1 MSRSARV
8 PVPTTA
14 LDQDSTLVVVLELSA
29 RSWLVGARV
38 PGVGRLSRYALP
50 PSVEA
55 LADWLGTA
63 KERAGA
69 AGRTVT
75 RVVLAYEAGRD
86 GFWLARYLRAR
97 GVEVYVIQPSSVL
110 VDRRA
115 RRAKT
120 DALDVEMLMRTLLA
134 WLRDEPGVCSM
145 VPIPDVAE
153 EDGRRPV
160 RERQKLIGE
169 RLALLNEID
178 GLLATLGVTGYRPLR
193 QDRRA
198 RLAELRTPE
207 GDPLPANAAARI
219 GRVLDRLELVMEQ
232 IAELEQARDAV
243 LATEAA
249 GGGEAETMI
258 RGLAR
263 LKGIGAELATV
274 LVREAYVRS
283 FPNRKALG
291 AYAGL
296 TGTPFA
302 SGGTAREQGISKAGN
317 RRLRSSLVE
326 LAWLWLR
333 YQPGSTLAVWF
344 HSRTGSAG
352 GRMRKVM
359 IVALA
364 RKLLVALWR
373 FCRDGVLPE
382 GAALKATA

>member
-1 MSRSARV
+1 MSRNARV
-8 PVPTTA
+8 PVPTTT

-38 PGVGRLSRYALP
+38 PGVGRLSRYAMA
-50 PSVEA
+50 PSAEA
-55 LADWLGTA
+55 LAGWLGTTKA
-63 KERAGA
+63 RAAA
-69 AGRTVT
+69 AGRTVA

-86 GFWLARYLRAR
+86 GFWLARYLEAR

-134 WLRDEPGVCSM
+134 WLRGEPGVCSM

-160 RERQKLIGE
+160 GE

-178 GLLATLGVTGYRPLR
+178 GLLATFGITDYRPLR
-193 QDRRA
+193 RDRRA
-198 RLAELRTPE
+198 RLAALRTPE
-207 GDPLPANAAARI
+207 GDPLATNAAARI
-219 GRVLDRLELVMEQ
+219 GRILDRLELVMKQ

-243 LATEAA
+243 IAKDAA
-249 GGGEAETMI
+249 SSEAETMI

-274 LVREAYVRS
+274 LVWEAYVRS

-302 SGGTAREQGISKAGN
+302 SGSTAREQGISKAGN

-333 YQPGSTLAVWF
+333 YQPGSKLAEWF
-344 HSRTGSAG
+344 RSRTGSVG
-352 GRMRKVM
+352 SRMRKVM

-382 GAALKATA
+382 GAALKAA

>member
-1 MSRSARV
+1 MARNARV

-14 LDQDSTLVVVLELSA
+14 LDQDSTLVVVLELSV
-29 RSWLVGARV
+29 RSWLAGVRV
-38 PGVGRLSRYALP
+38 PGVGRLSRYALA
-50 PSVEA
+50 PSAEA
-55 LADWLGTA
+55 LTDWLGTA
-63 KERAGA
+63 KARAEA
-69 AGRTVT
+69 AGKTVS

-86 GFWLARYLRAR
+86 GFWLARYLGAR

-115 RRAKT
+115 RRAET

-134 WLRDEPGVCSM
+134 WLRGEPGVCSM
-145 VPIPDVAE
+145 VPIPGVAE

-178 GLLATLGVTGYRPLR
+178 GLLATLDITGYRPLR
-193 QDRRA
+193 RDRRA
-198 RLAELRTPE
+198 RLAALRTPE
-207 GDPLPANAAARI
+207 GDPLPPHAAARI
-219 GRVLDRLELVMEQ
+219 GRVLDRLELVMRQ
-232 IAELEQARDAV
+232 IAELERARDAV
-243 LATEAA
+243 LAEEAA
-249 GGGEAETMI
+249 SGEAEVMI

-274 LVREAYVRS
+274 LVWEGYVRA

-291 AYAGL
+291 AYAGP

-302 SGGTAREQGISKAGN
+302 SGDKRREQGIAKAGN
-317 RRLRSSLVE
+317 RRLRSALVE

-333 YQPGSTLAVWF
+333 YQPQSALAAWF
-344 HSRTGSAG
+344 RSRTGAAG

-373 FCRDGVLPE
+373 FCREGVLPE
-382 GAALKATA
+382 GAALKAA

>member
-1 MSRSARV
+1 
-8 PVPTTA
+8 
-14 LDQDSTLVVVLELSA
+14 
-29 RSWLVGARV
+29 VGARV
-38 PGVGRLSRYALP
+38 PGIGRMSRYALA
-50 PSVEA
+50 PSAEA
-55 LADWLGTA
+55 LAAWLGTA
-63 KERAGA
+63 KARAGA
-69 AGRTVT
+69 AGRTVV

-86 GFWLARYLRAR
+86 GFWLARYLEAR

-134 WLRDEPGVCSM
+134 WLRGEPGVCSM

-160 RERQKLIGE
+160 RERQGLIGE

-178 GLLATLGVTGYRPLR
+178 GLLATLGITGYRPLR
-193 QDRRA
+193 RDRRA
-198 RLAELRTPE
+198 QLAALRTPE
-207 GDPLPANAAARI
+207 GDPLATNAAARI
-219 GRVLDRLELVMEQ
+219 GRILDRLELVMQQ
-232 IAELEQARDAV
+232 IAELEQVRDAV
-243 LATEAA
+243 LAKEVAS
-249 GGGEAETMI
+249 GEAETMI

-274 LVREAYVRS
+274 LVWEAYVRS

-302 SGGTAREQGISKAGN
+302 SGSTTREQGISKAGN

-333 YQPGSTLAVWF
+333 YQPDSKLAAWF
-344 HSRTGSAG
+344 RSRTGSVG
-352 GRMRKVM
+352 SRMRKVM

-382 GAALKATA
+382 GAALKAT

>member
-1 MSRSARV
+1 MSRKARV
-8 PVPTTA
+8 PVPATT

-29 RSWLVGARV
+29 RSWLVGARL
-38 PGVGRLSRYALP
+38 PGLGRLSRYALA

-55 LADWLGTA
+55 LVDWLGTA
-63 KERAGA
+63 KARAGA
-69 AGRTVT
+69 AGRAIS

-86 GFWLARYLRAR
+86 GFWLARYLAAR

-134 WLRDEPGVCSM
+134 WLRGEPGVCSM

-160 RERQKLIGE
+160 RERQGLIGE
-169 RLALLNEID
+169 RVALLNEID
-178 GLLATLGVTGYRPLR
+178 GLLATFGITGYRPLR
-193 QDRRA
+193 QDRRV
-198 RLAELRTPE
+198 RLAALRTPE
-207 GDPLPANAAARI
+207 GEPLPPNAAARL
-219 GRVLDRLELVMEQ
+219 GRILDRLELVMKQ

-243 LATEAA
+243 VTKEAA
-249 GGGEAETMI
+249 ASEAETMI

-263 LKGIGAELATV
+263 LKGIGAELASV
-274 LVREAYVRS
+274 LVWEAYVRS

-302 SGGTAREQGISKAGN
+302 SGGTAREQGLSKAGN

-333 YQPGSTLAVWF
+333 YQPDSQLAAWF
-344 HSRTGSAG
+344 RHRTGLAG

-382 GAALKATA
+382 GAALKTA

>member
-1 MSRSARV
+1 M
-8 PVPTTA
+8 
-14 LDQDSTLVVVLELSA
+14 
-29 RSWLVGARV
+29 
-38 PGVGRLSRYALP
+38 PGIGRMSRYALA
-50 PSVEA
+50 PSAEV
-55 LADWLGTA
+55 LAAWLGTA
-63 KERAGA
+63 KARAGA
-69 AGRTVT
+69 TGRTVV

-86 GFWLARYLRAR
+86 GFWLARYLEAR

-134 WLRDEPGVCSM
+134 WLRGEPGVCSM

-178 GLLATLGVTGYRPLR
+178 GLLATFGITGYRPLR

-198 RLAELRTPE
+198 QLAALRTPE
-207 GDPLPANAAARI
+207 GNPLATNAAARI
-219 GRVLDRLELVMEQ
+219 GRILDRLELVMQQ

-243 LATEAA
+243 IAKAA
-249 GGGEAETMI
+249 AASEAETMI

-274 LVREAYVRS
+274 LVWEAYVRS
-283 FPNRKALG
+283 FPSRRALA

-296 TGTPFA
+296 TGTPFD
-302 SGGTAREQGISKAGN
+302 SGDKRREQGIGKAGN

-333 YQPGSTLAVWF
+333 YQPDSVLAAWF
-344 HSRTGSAG
+344 RRRTQAAG
-352 GRMRKVM
+352 TRIRKVM

-373 FCRDGVLPE
+373 FCRDGILPE
-382 GAALKATA
+382 GAALKAV